1 MTHAGRLSPGRAPK
15 EKLES
20 PNAIFNTLRAGPPTR
35 LSIPRLRLH
44 TSSST
49 SYLGPPLLIYISLG
63 VLSLDPGGHG
73 AAVLPCVVL
82 FFLCSLFPPTL
93 DPSTCLVVPQA
104 VGKHWPRFARPFR
117 THPKR
122 PSMATEWQEKRQQC
136 RVHVVV
142 RVIWY
147 ARPTV
152 FLTPRWL
159 LDHPKR
165 KMIQNDV
172 LTSQIDGF
180 DSSRLKITQN

>member
-1 MTHAGRLSPGRAPK
+1 MLHFPAF
-15 EKLES
+15 
-20 PNAIFNTLRAGPPTR
+20 ITLRAGPPTR

-63 VLSLDPGGHG
+63 VLSLDPGGAWG
-73 AAVLPCVVL
+73 RSITLCGFV
-82 FFLCSLFPPTL
+82 FFFVRCSPQPL
-93 DPSTCLVVPQA
+93 DPSTCVAVPQA
-104 VGKHWPRFARPFR
+104 VGKQWPRFARPFR

-122 PSMATEWQEKRQQC
+122 PSMATEWQKNDNTA
-136 RVHVVV
+136 VYVVV

-172 LTSQIDGF
+172 LTSKIVGF
-180 DSSRLKITQN
+180 DSSKLKITQN

>member
-1 MTHAGRLSPGRAPK
+1 MLCFPAF
-15 EKLES
+15 
-20 PNAIFNTLRAGPPTR
+20 ITLRAGPPTR

-136 RVHVVV
+136 RV
-142 RVIWY
+142 RCC
-147 ARPTV
+147 ARDLVCAPHRFFDAQVALGPPETEN
-152 FLTPRWL
+152 
-159 LDHPKR
+159 DPKR
-165 KMIQNDV
+165 RSDKQNC
-172 LTSQIDGF
+172 
-180 DSSRLKITQN
+180 RL